1 MVTLVKDPFVKPKS
15 GCGEGCGCDD
25 QASKAAERGYD
36 GYIEPDT
43 KIPPKAKS
51 VLADISVNGVAISE
65 ADMMAEAQQHPAK
78 SPGEALLQAAR
89 ALVIRELLLQ
99 QANALGIV
107 AEPQTGSD
115 SAVETEK
122 DALIRQL
129 MDQEIDTPISDETV
143 RRRYYDLHKHR
154 FKSETIYEARHILL
168 ACENERELEANR
180 KLATCLI
187 GELEKRP
194 AAFKQMAKEYSACP
208 SGKEGGNLGQLT
220 AGSTV
225 PEFEKVLEKM
235 EVGQIWPE
243 PVESRFG
250 QHIIHLANMIP
261 GEILPF
267 RYVEGKIGAWL
278 EASSWSKAVSQ
289 YIAILAGKAD
299 ITGVD
304 LDGAKSPL
312 VQ

>member
-15 GCGEGCGCDD
+15 GCGEGCGCND
-25 QASKAAERGYD
+25 QTSKAAEPGYD

-51 VLADISVNGVAISE
+51 VLADISVNGVEIPE
-65 ADMMAEAQQHPAK
+65 ADVMAEAQQHPAK
-78 SPGEALLQAAR
+78 SPGEALLQAAK

-99 QANALGIV
+99 EAKALDII
-107 AEPQTGSD
+107 AQPQTEPDG
-115 SAVETEK
+115 AVETEN

-129 MDQEIDTPISDETV
+129 MDREIATPVSDEAV

-168 ACENERELEANR
+168 ACRNGRELKANK
-180 KLATCLI
+180 KLATSLI
-187 GELEKRP
+187 GELHKRP
-194 AAFKQMAKEYSACP
+194 AGFKQMAKDYSACS
-208 SGKEGGNLGQLT
+208 SGSEGGNLGQLT

-225 PEFEKVLEKM
+225 PEFETVLEKM
-235 EVGQIWPE
+235 EAGQIWPE

-250 QHIIHLANMIP
+250 QHIIYLVNKIP

-267 RYVEGKIGAWL
+267 AYVEGKIGAWL

-289 YIAILAGKAD
+289 YIAILAGKTV

-304 LDGAKSPL
+304 LDGATSPL